1 MLSVNDISL
10 GVFMIIISLAFFYL
24 YKIMR
29 TYLTEYKLERRKEI
43 TELEIYIRDSLT
55 RLGKLEKEI
64 IGLKDI
70 LTSMTSRKEKTEIM
84 PKKTFTRSRETKE
97 IKKRKRSEKIHLN
110 KTEIEIL
117 RLLIKE
123 GGLTSSQVREKLG
136 LSREHVAR
144 TLKRLFENKLVE
156 RDENEKPFKYII
168 SENKIE
174 ELRKIIF

>member
-1 MLSVNDISL
+1 MLSVNDVSL

-24 YKIMR
+24 YKIMKA
-29 TYLTEYKLERRKEI
+29 YLIEYKLERRKEI
-43 TELEIYIRDSLT
+43 TELETYIRDSVI
-55 RLGKLEKEI
+55 RLGKLENEI
-64 IGLKDI
+64 VGLKDI
-70 LTSMTSRKEKTEIM
+70 LTNMTFRKERIEII
-84 PKKTFTRSRETKE
+84 PKKTFTRSLETKE
-97 IKKRKRSEKIHLN
+97 MKKKKRSEEIHLN

-136 LSREHVAR
+136 LSREHIAR

-156 RDENEKPFKYII
+156 RNENEKPFKYII